1 MPEINTRTMVI
12 DKLELK
18 SKIVVEKEDGHVVDR
33 YIVTSV
39 KFEYRGEP
47 ASMNPVLMAMA
58 SEHEVTAAFSTSQ
71 SIMSMVDEDMVEV
84 ESK

>member
-47 ASMNPVLMAMA
+47 VAMNPVLMAMA
-58 SEHEVTAAFSTSQ
+58 SELEVTAAFSTSQ